1 MTNNTI
7 KAFAEGI
14 KDAIHHQIGGKVFE
28 VVQDFITLKTFKL
41 KPCSPLLEKYL
52 KTTIRVSGKTG
63 NINVY
68 IADDSSSCLII
79 NDITAPSI
87 SVNTTVNAL
96 AHAGYLKYVEYTI
109 LVASIDD
116 ELSQYKKNL
125 ANMNS
130 SMLGRPLKKLAAK

>member
-1 MTNNTI
+1 MTNDTI
-7 KAFAEGI
+7 KAFAARINE
-14 KDAIHHQIGGKVFE
+14 AVHQHIGGKVFE
-28 VVQDFITLKTFKL
+28 VVPDFITVKTFKL
-41 KPCSPLLEKYL
+41 KPCSPMLEKYI

-68 IADDSSSCLII
+68 IADDSSSRLII
-79 NDITAPSI
+79 NDITAPSL

-116 ELSQYKKNL
+116 ELSQYKRNL